1 MKDINYI
8 DKIVKDSIGSMKAP
22 LNNSWEQIQNTI
34 QNTPKTNIPVHSGF
48 FSSVFSKIAAAF
60 SIVAGIFAAVFF
72 IAKPNSEKTIT
83 QKPVDVTIEI
93 VVGRQAN
100 VTVETD
106 YTDDADLVSDNQQNP
121 TLDVQNNTSTSSD
134 SSNQVIII
142 NVETTEIDT
151 LHNN

>member
-1 MKDINYI
+1 MNDINYI
-8 DKIVKDSIGSMKAP
+8 DKIVKDSIGEMKAP
-22 LNNSWEQIQNTI
+22 VNFSWKQIQNTI
-34 QNTPKTNIPVHSGF
+34 QDTPKAHIPTSGNF
-48 FSSVFSKIAAAF
+48 LSSVFSKIVAAF
-60 SIVAGIFAAVFF
+60 SIAAGVVAAFFF
-72 IAKPNSEKTIT
+72 IVKPNSEKAAT

-106 YTDDADLVSDNQQNP
+106 YTNDADLIVDNQQNP
-121 TLDVQNNTSTSSD
+121 NLDLSNNQNNASD
-134 SSNQVIII
+134 TANQIIII

>member
-22 LNNSWEQIQNTI
+22 LNNSWEQIQNSI
-34 QNTPKTNIPVHSGF
+34 QNTPKANIPVNSGF